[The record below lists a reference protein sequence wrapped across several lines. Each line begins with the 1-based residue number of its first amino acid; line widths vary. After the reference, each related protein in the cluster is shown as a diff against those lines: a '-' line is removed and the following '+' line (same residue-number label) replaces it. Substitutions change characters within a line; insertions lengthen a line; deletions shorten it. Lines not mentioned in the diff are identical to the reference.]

1 MEMMTTMMKNWL
13 ITLILMMTVQ
23 TALAVKIADISNLQG
38 QRENRLMTV
47 GLVVGLNGTG
57 DGGKFLPS
65 IQPLISF
72 LQHFGS
78 ERLDLETMK
87 GVKNV
92 ALVSV
97 EAQVAA
103 NGAREGQQLDVA
115 VSAIGSAK
123 SLKGGRLLLIPLM
136 GPNKA
141 DTTVYALAAGPVS
154 VDLSNPT
161 TGIVKNGATMEQD
174 IINTFIRDNT
184 FTLVIDDAHAGW
196 SMSST
201 IAETINEAI
210 SVQRT
215 QQQIAKAIDPK
226 NVLVVLPNTEMK
238 DPANFIAWIQS
249 LPLLMPEKTA
259 QVAIN
264 ARAGTIVADD
274 HVTISPVTI
283 SYKGMTISTEMLV
296 KQLKDQADKNKQAFE
311 MPEFVNLSLLIDAMN
326 YLTLPVED
334 RIAIIRELARTG
346 NLQGQLVEQQP

>member
-1 MEMMTTMMKNWL
+1 MMTTMMKYWL
-13 ITLILMMTVQ
+13 ITLILMMAVQ
-23 TALAVKIADISNLQG
+23 TALAVKIADISTLQG

-47 GLVVGLNGTG
+47 GLVVGRSGTG
-57 DGGKFLPS
+57 DGGKFLPA

-78 ERLDLETMK
+78 ERLDLETMR

-97 EAQVAA
+97 EAQVGA

-123 SLKGGRLLLIPLM
+123 SLKGGRLLLIPMM

-141 DTTVYALAAGPVS
+141 DTTVYALASGPVS
-154 VDLSNPT
+154 VDPSNPT
-161 TGIVKNGATMEQD
+161 TGSVKNGATMEQD
-174 IINTFIRDNT
+174 VVNTFIQNNT
-184 FTLVIDDAHAGW
+184 FMIVIDDAHDSW
-196 SMSST
+196 SMAST
-201 IAETINEAI
+201 IAETINEAV

-215 QQQIAKAIDPK
+215 QQQIARALDPK
-226 NVLVVLPNTEMK
+226 TVIVVIPNTEVK

-259 QVAIN
+259 QVTIN
-264 ARAGTIVADD
+264 AKTGTIVADD
-274 HVTISPVTI
+274 TVTISPVTI

-296 KQLKDQADKNKQAFE
+296 KQLREQAEKNKQPFE
-311 MPEFVNLSLLIDAMN
+311 MPEFVNLSLMIDAMN

-346 NLQGQLVEQQP
+346 NLQGQLVEQP